1 MAKPNRAANTV
12 PDRLADSLDQH
23 ANAVGGDGALANEVR
38 ALARELRRSM
48 KELREIG
55 AGRIASED
63 IPSATDELDAIVE
76 TTAAATGAILDACE
90 QVESAVDLTGD
101 ALAETLTAATTAIYQ
116 ACNFQ
121 DLTGQRVSK
130 VVSTLRNIDRR
141 VTAMCAAFGLSDDP
155 SARRPAEKDVAEDDE
170 SRLLNGPALPDQAMS
185 QDDIDRIL
193 AGLD

>member
-1 MAKPNRAANTV
+1 M
-12 PDRLADSLDQH
+12 
-23 ANAVGGDGALANEVR
+23 R

-48 KELREIG
+48 QELREIG

-63 IPSATDELDAIVE
+63 IPSATDELDAIIE
-76 TTAAATGAILDACE
+76 TTAAATGTILDACE
-90 QVESAVDLTGD
+90 QVEAAVDLTGD
-101 ALAETLTAATTAIYQ
+101 ALAATLTEATTAIYQ

-121 DLTGQRVSK
+121 DLTGQRVGK

-141 VTAMCAAFGLSDDP
+141 VKAMCLAFGLDDDP
-155 SARRPAEKDVAEDDE
+155 PPQPEPDEMAKEDDE